1 LKDRA
6 IEKEGVPVIKP
17 PTIDAQFASSQ
28 PTIEP
33 SEGVQ
38 ETGPERPNRPL
49 PYVNQS
55 EMYLSSGRRKK
66 GPKRRIVDL
75 SIDDSRAVKFS
86 NDITRSPRLQPA
98 IEFVPAEPKLD
109 TSLEQKPALA
119 ALDLTTKGFSTAL
132 PSIEPIPRLHKVVS
146 SPEVPLVLGDPT
158 TVEETDSPPTSQL
171 QSLNLN
177 GDAYKRKVEAL
188 KNEFGSA
195 WLNVLS
201 HDSWDGQ
208 RIETPTSTPPFPQ
221 IRPDIS
227 GLRATSQGIVSG
239 SRTLG

>member
-1 LKDRA
+1 
-6 IEKEGVPVIKP
+6 
-17 PTIDAQFASSQ
+17 
-28 PTIEP
+28 
-33 SEGVQ
+33 
-38 ETGPERPNRPL
+38 
-49 PYVNQS
+49 
-55 EMYLSSGRRKK
+55 MYLSSGRRKN

-75 SIDDSRAVKFS
+75 SIDDRRPVLFSR
-86 NDITRSPRLQPA
+86 DLPRSPRFPPA
-98 IEFVPAEPKLD
+98 LEFVPAEPKLD
-109 TSLEQKPALA
+109 AGFEQKPTLA
-119 ALDLTTKGFSTAL
+119 ALDLTTKDFSTAL
-132 PSIEPIPRLHKVVS
+132 PSMEPIPRLHKVVS

-158 TVEETDSPPTSQL
+158 TAEETGSPTTSQL